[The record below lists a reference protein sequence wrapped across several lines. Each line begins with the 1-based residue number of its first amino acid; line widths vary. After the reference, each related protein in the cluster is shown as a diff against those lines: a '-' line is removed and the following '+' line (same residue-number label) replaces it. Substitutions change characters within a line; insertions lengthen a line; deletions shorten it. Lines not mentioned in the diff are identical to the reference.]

1 MDKKETYK
9 ETHRKL
15 VEAMQEAAMKDES
28 IEFDEDAFEKADG
41 AREDDQKQGKYFH
54 ISHRFLSGGFAALF
68 ICSISFFWTD
78 GNGFFRFLYVK
89 CPYSVAIFTKV
100 WHNQSRKRRRML

>member
-28 IEFDEDAFEKADG
+28 IEFDEDAFERNWLEKL
-41 AREDDQKQGKYFH
+41 REENDPEMVGLANLIEERIKE
-54 ISHRFLSGGFAALF
+54 RE
-68 ICSISFFWTD
+68 
-78 GNGFFRFLYVK
+78 
-89 CPYSVAIFTKV
+89 
-100 WHNQSRKRRRML
+100 